1 MLARK
6 GRGVKKM
13 FLKTL
18 LISYGEGR
26 EVVLYVGGAAETQC
40 LARGG
45 STFNSPHPYPSRTLA
60 IADILPAVSLL
71 QVKQSLQH

>member
-6 GRGVKKM
+6 GRGAQKM

-18 LISYGEGR
+18 LIRYGGR
-26 EVVLYVGGAAETQC
+26 EAVLYVGGDAETQC

-45 STFNSPHPYPSRTLA
+45 STFNSPHPYPSRTLTISSIIPPTSKTKPVGTRA
-60 IADILPAVSLL
+60 EM
-71 QVKQSLQH
+71 

>member
-18 LISYGEGR
+18 LISYG
-26 EVVLYVGGAAETQC
+26 VGGAAETQC

-71 QVKQSLQH
+71 QAKQSL